1 MKLGGRYDVSSEVD
15 GMRAPL
21 HGLEFHVDDAVE
33 FPQFRRLVAVD
44 LVDVHRLPVWLV
56 GASKTGVFSVFT
68 ADKDSEAVFQ
78 EIMVCCDFEL
88 GEIVGLLLETDQSQR
103 YVVLYPR
110 LEEDHVEIKGVVL
123 DLDNEFV
130 RRAERLA
137 ATPISSEVPRDCAA
151 VIESPRLRRENSV
164 LDTYLEKRNS
174 QPPQVP
180 RLVRAP
186 REHNV
191 GEKFNRTVERLAARE
206 VRRLGLQSQLSK
218 DECKELYGI
227 ALKSARFLFRR
238 QLRQQQEPA
247 ADKLANVVRNTI
259 QLHLEEL

>member
-123 DLDNEFV
+123 DLDNDYRVAASATGKQRSGHLSGETQQPAAAGAPACAGAA
-130 RRAERLA
+130 RAQRGGKIQQDGGA
-137 ATPISSEVPRDCAA
+137 AGRARGAPSGAA
-151 VIESPRLRRENSV
+151 VAAEQGRVQRAVRDRTEVGAVSV
-164 LDTYLEKRNS
+164 PTA
-174 QPPQVP
+174 
-180 RLVRAP
+180 AP
-186 REHNV
+186 
-191 GEKFNRTVERLAARE
+191 
-206 VRRLGLQSQLSK
+206 
-218 DECKELYGI
+218 
-227 ALKSARFLFRR
+227 
-238 QLRQQQEPA
+238 PA
-247 ADKLANVVRNTI
+247 AGARRGQAGQRCAQHDPATSGGAIDYDSSIRANTTSG
-259 QLHLEEL
+259 H

>member
-1 MKLGGRYDVSSEVD
+1 MKLGGRYDVTSEVD

-44 LVDVHRLPVWLV
+44 LVDVRRLPVWLV
-56 GASKTGVFSVFT
+56 GASKTGIFNVYT
-68 ADKDSEAVFQ
+68 ANKDSEAVFQ
-78 EIMVCCDFEL
+78 EVVAYCDFER
-88 GEIVGLLLETDQSQR
+88 GEIVGFLLETDDSQR
-103 YVVLYPR
+103 YVVLFPR

-137 ATPISSEVPRDCAA
+137 GAAVECEVPSDAA
-151 VIESPRLRRENSV
+151 AIVEAPRLRRENSV
-164 LDTYLEKRNS
+164 LDNYLQKRNS
-174 QPPQVP
+174 QPPQAP
-180 RLVRAP
+180 RPAP

-206 VRRLGLQSQLSK
+206 VRRLGVQAQLSK

-238 QLRQQQEPA
+238 QLRQQQEPP

>member
-137 ATPISSEVPRDCAA
+137 ATPISCEVPSDCAA
-151 VIESPRLRRENSV
+151 VIESPPKRGGKIQQDGGAAGRARGAPSGAAVAAEQGRVQRAVRDRTEVGAVSV
-164 LDTYLEKRNS
+164 PTA
-174 QPPQVP
+174 
-180 RLVRAP
+180 AP
-186 REHNV
+186 
-191 GEKFNRTVERLAARE
+191 
-206 VRRLGLQSQLSK
+206 
-218 DECKELYGI
+218 
-227 ALKSARFLFRR
+227 
-238 QLRQQQEPA
+238 PA
-247 ADKLANVVRNTI
+247 AGARRGQAGQRCAQHDPATSGGAIDYDSSIRANTTSG
-259 QLHLEEL
+259 H